1 MSLIAKGGG
10 TYIQCP
16 TGAHQAV
23 CVDVVDLGI
32 EVSDKYVNEKT
43 GEPNKAHKVRF
54 VWQIAEPLMDD
65 GRRYSISRKFT
76 LSLNEKSA
84 LRKFLESWRGLPF
97 TAADLSKGFDVE
109 KLIGV
114 NCILQV
120 LPSEDGQYRN
130 VSAVMPLTK
139 GVPAIEAEG
148 YVRVK
153 DRPAEEQVLGAAQTA
168 PAPVVEDDEIPF

>member
-1 MSLIAKGGG
+1 MSLTVFG
-10 TYIQCP
+10 TGNFVQCP
-16 TGAHQAV
+16 TGTHHAV

-32 EVSDKYVNEKT
+32 EVSDKYFNEKT

-76 LSLNEKSA
+76 LSLNDKSA
-84 LRKFLESWRGLPF
+84 LKKFLESWRGQPF
-97 TAADLSKGFDVE
+97 TSADLSKGFDVE

-120 LPSEDGQYRN
+120 LQSEDGKYHN

-139 GVPAIEAEG
+139 GVSPIEAEG

-153 DRPAEEQVLGAAQTA
+153 DRPSDELAVSAAQ
-168 PAPVVEDDEIPF
+168 VEEDTIPF

>member
-1 MSLIAKGGG
+1 MTLKAFGSGS
-10 TYIQCP
+10 YVQCP
-16 TGAHQAV
+16 TGTHHAV
-23 CVDVVDLGI
+23 CVDVVDLGVEI
-32 EVSDKYVNEKT
+32 SDKYFNEKT

-54 VWQIAEPLMDD
+54 VWQISEPLMDD

-84 LRKFLESWRGLPF
+84 LRKFLESWRGQPF
-97 TAADLSKGFDVE
+97 TAADLSSGFDVE

-120 LPSEDGQYRN
+120 LQSEDGKYHN

-139 GVPAIEAEG
+139 GVKAIEAEG

-153 DRPAEEQVLGAAQTA
+153 DRPAEEQVAGAVAAAT
-168 PAPVVEDDEIPF
+168 VEDDDPLPF